1 MKAID
6 LKSIWR
12 WWSEKFLKSKKK
24 NEVTNE
30 EKPMRST
37 KRLKNFLYKRFD
49 FRYNRLTGVTE
60 YRESA

>member
-12 WWSEKFLKSKKK
+12 WWSEKFLKSEKK
-24 NEVTNE
+24 NGVTNE

-60 YRESA
+60 YRKSA